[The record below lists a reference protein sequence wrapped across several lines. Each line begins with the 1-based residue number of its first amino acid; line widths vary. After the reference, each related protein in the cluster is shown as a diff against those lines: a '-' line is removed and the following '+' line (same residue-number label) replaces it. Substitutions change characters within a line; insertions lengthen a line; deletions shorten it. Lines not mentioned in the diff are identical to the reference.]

1 MTEVLKHRDGDAP
14 TRVEWPADILKDPE
28 YPVLEE
34 TNIDLACDAIVF
46 RAPFDPNE
54 F

>member
-1 MTEVLKHRDGDAP
+1 MAEVLKDRAYEPP
-14 TRVEWPADILKDPE
+14 TSVEWPAEILKDPE

-54 F
+54 I

>member
-1 MTEVLKHRDGDAP
+1 MTEVSTRREGDAP
-14 TRVEWPADILKDPE
+14 TRVEWPTDILKDPE

-34 TNIDLACDAIVF
+34 TKIDLACDAIVF
-46 RAPFDPNE
+46 RAPFNPNE